1 MAPFPYG
8 AARPDASA
16 RFCSEL
22 LEVLHSDIFRLFA
35 EDYSDYG
42 DYGYQKGK
50 SHGSYV
56 PRGPNSP
63 KARSEKTALVSGL
76 VDTLREVSVVANT
89 IRLGT
94 MTSFCS
100 NFCICGKI
108 RK

>member
-8 AARPDASA
+8 AARLDASA
-16 RFCSEL
+16 CFCSEL

-42 DYGYQKGK
+42 YQKGK

-63 KARSEKTALVSGL
+63 NEARSEKTALVSGL

-94 MTSFCS
+94 MTSFWS
-100 NFCICGKI
+100 NFCICRKI

>member
-8 AARPDASA
+8 AARPDASD

-42 DYGYQKGK
+42 YQKGK

-56 PRGPNSP
+56 PRGPNYE
-63 KARSEKTALVSGL
+63 ARSEKTALVSGL

-100 NFCICGKI
+100 NFCICRKI